1 MGDKKQPDANLKGTL
16 FLVVVLGI
24 FIIVVWS
31 LVLNLYF
38 DRF

>member
-1 MGDKKQPDANLKGTL
+1 MGDKKQQDANLKGTL